1 MSSQDH
7 DDPAAGTTMGES
19 LSFDTSVA
27 HPARIYDYWLGGKDS
42 YKADRVVVNA
52 FAGVGRKP

>member
-7 DDPAAGTTMGES
+7 DDPAADTTTGES

-27 HPARIYDYWLGGKDS
+27 HPARIYNYWLGGCFS
-42 YKADRVVVNA
+42 
-52 FAGVGRKP
+52 